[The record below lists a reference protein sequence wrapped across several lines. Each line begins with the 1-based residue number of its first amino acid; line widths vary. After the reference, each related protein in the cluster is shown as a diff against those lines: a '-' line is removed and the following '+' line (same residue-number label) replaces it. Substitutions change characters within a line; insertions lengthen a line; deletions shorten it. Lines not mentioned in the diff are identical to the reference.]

1 MNIGLFGIGTI
12 GSGVFEQINEEFGNF
27 SESTKIPAKITKVL
41 DKDTTKKA
49 DNVIITNN
57 PSDIL
62 DDESIEIIISLMGGI
77 DFEYEQIKNALNKGK
92 HVVTANKA
100 IIGEH
105 LAELTELAKK
115 NNVMFRYEASVGGG
129 IPIIETLEKQSR
141 NNEISEIKGILNGT
155 SNYILTKMIN
165 ERASFENTLKE
176 AQVIGFAEA
185 NPDSDLNGDDVAR
198 KIAILSSLAYKTP
211 INSSEISI
219 RGIQGITQADI
230 TDIIRMGYNIKHV
243 AQSKNENNSI
253 SISVEPVLV
262 KKNDIYSSV
271 NNEFNIVTLIGD
283 KTGELQLYG
292 KGAGKDA
299 TANAVVQDVLDI
311 IEALDNGYSIDLPEF
326 TNVNELEDNNRFEG
340 NYYLRINKKNSKG
353 LSLEKVLD
361 ILGNYVEPEH
371 INSTDDYTF
380 IYTKET
386 NSDRFK
392 QLIDELDLEPD
403 DFFYARILD

>member
-62 DDESIEIIISLMGGI
+62 DDETIEIIISLMGGI

-141 NNEISEIKGILNGT
+141 NNEIVITFL
-155 SNYILTKMIN
+155 
-165 ERASFENTLKE
+165 LK
-176 AQVIGFAEA
+176 
-185 NPDSDLNGDDVAR
+185 
-198 KIAILSSLAYKTP
+198 
-211 INSSEISI
+211 
-219 RGIQGITQADI
+219 
-230 TDIIRMGYNIKHV
+230 
-243 AQSKNENNSI
+243 
-253 SISVEPVLV
+253 
-262 KKNDIYSSV
+262 
-271 NNEFNIVTLIGD
+271 
-283 KTGELQLYG
+283 
-292 KGAGKDA
+292 
-299 TANAVVQDVLDI
+299 
-311 IEALDNGYSIDLPEF
+311 
-326 TNVNELEDNNRFEG
+326 
-340 NYYLRINKKNSKG
+340 
-353 LSLEKVLD
+353 
-361 ILGNYVEPEH
+361 
-371 INSTDDYTF
+371 
-380 IYTKET
+380 
-386 NSDRFK
+386 
-392 QLIDELDLEPD
+392 
-403 DFFYARILD
+403 